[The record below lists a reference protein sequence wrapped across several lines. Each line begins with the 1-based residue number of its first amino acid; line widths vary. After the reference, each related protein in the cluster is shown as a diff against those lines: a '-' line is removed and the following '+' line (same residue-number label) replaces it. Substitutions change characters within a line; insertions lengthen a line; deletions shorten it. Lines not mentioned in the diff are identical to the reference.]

1 MNGHLTFSGCLISA
15 FMFSTVDIGKHIR
28 VGNSITLGILGTLAQ
43 FRHFSGLSGVGYSNT
58 PIVLTDQAS
67 LLRKIF

>member
-43 FRHFSGLSGVGYSNT
+43 FRHFSGLSGVG
-58 PIVLTDQAS
+58 
-67 LLRKIF
+67 